1 MFAIIKPK
9 RRRSRYFSRLLQP
22 FFKSCNI
29 YHLRLLFLQ
38 LKNPIEIYTTYTFYH
53 LFINISL
60 LFINLSPIYL
70 AKPRRKTAKNTSISK
85 ENIILNIFNINH
97 KREDLNN
104 INQSFCMMGYKTNQV
119 DGIIFGTVVLGVVF
133 FVIFK
138 LNYVSIILILIA
150 LVVSIFRR
158 NVYKILS

>member
-1 MFAIIKPK
+1 
-9 RRRSRYFSRLLQP
+9 
-22 FFKSCNI
+22 
-29 YHLRLLFLQ
+29 
-38 LKNPIEIYTTYTFYH
+38 
-53 LFINISL
+53 
-60 LFINLSPIYL
+60 
-70 AKPRRKTAKNTSISK
+70 
-85 ENIILNIFNINH
+85 
-97 KREDLNN
+97 
-104 INQSFCMMGYKTNQV
+104 MMGYKTNQV